1 MKPEEIK
8 NLLPN
13 DDRFAVRVSIDVEK
27 PSKPNK
33 SEPKREAVR
42 LIAIGSPRAVSRLI
56 HTLHNLGFAEA
67 GAWSRFMPAQIAGNV
82 MSVMTWH
89 VQIED

>member
-1 MKPEEIK
+1 MTQ
-8 NLLPN
+8 NFLPN
-13 DDRFAVRVSIDVEK
+13 DDRDFAVRVSIDVDK
-27 PSKPNK
+27 PSRAEK

-67 GAWSRFMPAQIAGNV
+67 GAWSRFMPAPTEGEV
-82 MSVMTWH
+82 MSVMTWY
-89 VQIED
+89 VRIED

>member
-1 MKPEEIK
+1 MIQ
-8 NLLPN
+8 NFLPD
-13 DDRFAVRVSIDVEK
+13 DDRDLSVRVSIDVEK
-27 PSKPNK
+27 PSKPEK

-67 GAWSRFMPAQIAGNV
+67 GAWSRFLPAQTEGDI
-82 MSVMTWH
+82 MSVLTWY
-89 VQIED
+89 VRIED